1 MRIVIASMVVRS
13 AQMFGMAV
21 SDLTGRSRMR
31 EYTEA
36 RYAVIVAGHHLGFSW
51 SEIGRALNRDHT
63 TIMDGYKRGS
73 ALCKS
78 QYGFSDIV
86 GEILDA
92 AIPGSAET
100 IAGPWSLAA

>member
-13 AQMFGMAV
+13 AQIFGMAV
-21 SDLTGRSRMR
+21 SDVTGNCRNTAN
-31 EYTEA
+31 TEA
-36 RYAVIVAGHHLGFSW
+36 RFAVIVAGHHLGFSW

-63 TIMDGYKRGS
+63 TIMHGYKRGK
-73 ALCKS
+73 ALCVT

-86 GEILDA
+86 EEVLDA

-100 IAGPWSLAA
+100 ITGPWSLAA